1 MRIQGNLLLM
11 ALLVI
16 ARVRLVAHHSGAEF
30 DRSVTV
36 PLVGVIS
43 RINWVNP
50 HTTVTLDVKTPD
62 GKVATWTVQMAG
74 PSALTKRSIDPK
86 LLRIGAAVTTESW
99 LAADKRNRASG
110 QDLVTHDGQKLD
122 VHDAWLDMLLPR

>member
-1 MRIQGNLLLM
+1 M

-16 ARVRLVAHHSGAEF
+16 APVRLVAHHSGAEF
-30 DRSVTV
+30 DRSMTV

-50 HTTVTLDVKTPD
+50 HTTLTLDVKTPD
-62 GKVATWTVQMAG
+62 GKITTWTVEMAG

-86 LLRIGAAVTTESW
+86 LLRVGDAVTIESW
-99 LAADKRNRASG
+99 LALDQSKRASG
-110 QDLVTHDGQKLD
+110 QVLMTKDGQRLD
-122 VHDAWLDMLLPR
+122 VHDAWLDMILPR